1 MTSEPELVCDTHRKR
16 ISVTSCLLCG
26 KRLCDPCAVVY
37 RGMDYCIDCAPERPE
52 PESKDLPL
60 LPADRM
66 VESHGQR
73 GWIAGYVDAM
83 LGLLASTLLVW
94 VLIGHLSQMATAMA
108 GTLMLLVAAVVAP
121 AWNLAVTGR
130 TIGNHCTGTIVLRKN
145 GAPLGLMKAI
155 QRTGIRFLC
164 VLLGIPILQIL
175 IRRPLC
181 EGIDALVECA
191 TYMADGSW

>member
-1 MTSEPELVCDTHRKR
+1 MSSPAELVCDTHRKR
-16 ISVTSCLLCG
+16 VSVTSCLLCG
-26 KRLCDPCAVVY
+26 KRLCEPCTVVI

-52 PESKDLPL
+52 LKSDALPL
-60 LPADRM
+60 LPADRL

-73 GWIAGYVDAM
+73 GWIAGYLDAM
-83 LGLLASTLLVW
+83 LGLLAATLLVW
-94 VLIGHLSQMATAMA
+94 VLIGHISQVATAMA
-108 GTLMLLVAAVVAP
+108 GTLMLLFAAVLAP

-145 GAPLGLMKAI
+145 GVPLGLLKAT
-155 QRTGIRFLC
+155 QRTCIRFLC
-164 VLLGIPILQIL
+164 VLLGIPVLQVI

-181 EGIDALVECA
+181 EGIDALLDCA

>member
-1 MTSEPELVCDTHRKR
+1 MSSQPELVCDTHRKR
-16 ISVTSCLLCG
+16 VSITSCLTCG
-26 KRLCDPCAVVY
+26 KRLCEPCVVIY
-37 RGMDYCIDCAPERPE
+37 RGMDYCIECAPQGHE
-52 PESKDLPL
+52 PVNQILPL

-83 LGLLASTLLVW
+83 LGLMASTLLVW
-94 VLIGHLSQMATAMA
+94 VLIGHMSQAATAVC
-108 GTLMLLVAAVVAP
+108 GTIMLLFAAVLAP

-145 GAPLGLMKAI
+145 GTPLTFVKAI

-164 VLLGIPILQIL
+164 VLLGIPVLQVVIK
-175 IRRPLC
+175 RPLC
-181 EGIDALVECA
+181 EGIDALLECA